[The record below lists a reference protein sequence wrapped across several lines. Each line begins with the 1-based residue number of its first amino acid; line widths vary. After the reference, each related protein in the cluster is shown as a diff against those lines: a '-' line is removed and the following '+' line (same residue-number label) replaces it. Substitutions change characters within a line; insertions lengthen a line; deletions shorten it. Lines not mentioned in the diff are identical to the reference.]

1 MRIKNQTDLMSVNE
15 ATPVLK
21 SGSSIPKFMQNITLA
36 AVVSVATANEANA
49 LDCRELPGIQSSSYK
64 QATCDRLSP
73 NIDDSHVV
81 GFSTDGHL
89 ISYVNGKYVYSETNT
104 PVDEH
109 LLPDVV
115 RYLHL
120 TEEQRIELSIQ
131 RAKEVRDSLFRES
144 NIQTAKE
151 VREALLKSIEPLG
164 ASTDLSE
171 EQRIELSIQRAKE
184 RRAELF
190 RESNIQTA
198 KEVREALLKSIEP
211 LGASTDL
218 SEEQETKYKQSRE
231 RLRKA
236 LETLAEEE

>member
-171 EQRIELSIQRAKE
+171 EQ
-184 RRAELF
+184 
-190 RESNIQTA
+190 
-198 KEVREALLKSIEP
+198 
-211 LGASTDL
+211 
-218 SEEQETKYKQSRE
+218 ETKYKQSRE

>member
-1 MRIKNQTDLMSVNE
+1 MRIKNKTDLMSVNE

-21 SGSSIPKFMQNITLA
+21 SGFSTPKFMQNITLA
-36 AVVSVATANEANA
+36 AVVSVAMANDANA

-64 QATCDRLSP
+64 QATCDRLTP
-73 NIDDSHVV
+73 NVDESHVV

-89 ISYVNGKYVYSETNT
+89 ISYINGKYVYSETNM
-104 PVDEH
+104 PVDEN

-131 RAKEVRDSLFRES
+131 RAKERRAELFREA

-151 VREALLKSIEPLG
+151 VREALLKSIEPL
-164 ASTDLSE
+164 A
-171 EQRIELSIQRAKE
+171 
-184 RRAELF
+184 
-190 RESNIQTA
+190 
-198 KEVREALLKSIEP
+198 
-211 LGASTDL
+211 ASTDL
-218 SEEQETKYKQSRE
+218 SEEQEIKYKQSKE

-236 LETLAEEE
+236 LEPLAEEE

>member
-1 MRIKNQTDLMSVNE
+1 
-15 ATPVLK
+15 
-21 SGSSIPKFMQNITLA
+21 
-36 AVVSVATANEANA
+36 
-49 LDCRELPGIQSSSYK
+49 
-64 QATCDRLSP
+64 
-73 NIDDSHVV
+73 
-81 GFSTDGHL
+81 
-89 ISYVNGKYVYSETNT
+89 
-104 PVDEH
+104 
-109 LLPDVV
+109 
-115 RYLHL
+115 
-120 TEEQRIELSIQ
+120 
-131 RAKEVRDSLFRES
+131 LFRES

-184 RRAELF
+184 VRDSLF